1 MLLSSQLP
9 LSSLIEFCRVVRHN
23 LGAGLT
29 LLHVFRQQSLRGPAP
44 VRPVAE
50 RIRQELEEGE
60 SLEAALKQERAHF
73 PPMFISLAIVGEQ
86 TGCLPEVFAELEK
99 FFLLQQRLRRQFFTQ
114 IAWPA
119 IQFFIAPFVI
129 AGMIFF
135 LGILAS
141 DQGKSMAPLGQSYV
155 GVLGAIR
162 FLVHFFGGLGLL
174 VALYFV
180 VTRTLKQQAFVHE
193 LLLRLPVVGPCVQAI
208 ALMRF
213 CMALRLTMDTGMPIT
228 RSLDL
233 SLRATGNEAYAAR
246 SALVQDALRE
256 GEDLALALSRAGI
269 FPYDFVNILANA
281 EEGGRVPE
289 VMRHQ
294 AEYYEEESRRRM
306 TMLTMA
312 ASGVIWLCVAG
323 FLIFMIFRIASR
335 VFMHYD
341 PANYG
346 L

>member
-1 MLLSSQLP
+1 
-9 LSSLIEFCRVVRHN
+9 
-23 LGAGLT
+23 
-29 LLHVFRQQSLRGPAP
+29 
-44 VRPVAE
+44 
-50 RIRQELEEGE
+50 
-60 SLEAALKQERAHF
+60 
-73 PPMFISLAIVGEQ
+73 
-86 TGCLPEVFAELEK
+86 
-99 FFLLQQRLRRQFFTQ
+99 
-114 IAWPA
+114 
-119 IQFFIAPFVI
+119 
-129 AGMIFF
+129 
-135 LGILAS
+135 
-141 DQGKSMAPLGQSYV
+141 
-155 GVLGAIR
+155 
-162 FLVHFFGGLGLL
+162 
-174 VALYFV
+174 
-180 VTRTLKQQAFVHE
+180 
-193 LLLRLPVVGPCVQAI
+193 
-208 ALMRF
+208 
-213 CMALRLTMDTGMPIT
+213 MALRLTMDTGMPIT